1 MKNIKEKL
9 VYPMDGI
16 QGLKQNISSDLLSG
30 LLVSLLALPLSLGI
44 AAASDFPNP
53 MFGVITA
60 IIGGVIVSFFSGSL
74 LTIKGPA
81 AGLIVI
87 CAGSIAAFGGGEQG
101 WHLTLGVIAI
111 ASIVQILFGVLK
123 LGKLSDFFPLS
134 AVHGMLAA
142 IGLIIISKQIHILLG
157 VNPLNEFGKPIVEPL
172 ELIAA
177 LPSTFSKISQN
188 IEIVKTGIIC
198 LVLVLGIPMLS
209 FSWLKKIPVPMIVLA
224 IAIPLGMFLG
234 LGNIKGALLSFNQP
248 FLDVIKVNISFAG
261 ISQMGTFIQYV
272 ILFAMIGSLESIL
285 TAKAIDLMDPFK
297 RKSNFNKDLI
307 AVGTGNIFSSIVG
320 GLPMIAEVARSS
332 ANVNN
337 GAKTRWANFFHGL
350 FLLVFMIFLV
360 PVLQLIPKAALAAML
375 IGVGFKLAHPKEFI
389 HMYHIGKEQLLIF
402 IVTIIFTLG
411 VDLLVGIAAGIITKI
426 IINVINSKSLK
437 GVFSSD
443 YEIGGELEGVYIV
456 YVKKALVFSNFIGL
470 KKKLYTLE
478 PGKRVIIDVQN
489 TNLIDHSSM
498 VNLHQFQDDYAEHGG
513 IVEIVGLQDHQSIS
527 EHSMSA
533 RKKTR

>member
-1 MKNIKEKL
+1 
-9 VYPMDGI
+9 
-16 QGLKQNISSDLLSG
+16 
-30 LLVSLLALPLSLGI
+30 
-44 AAASDFPNP
+44 
-53 MFGVITA
+53 
-60 IIGGVIVSFFSGSL
+60 
-74 LTIKGPA
+74 
-81 AGLIVI
+81 
-87 CAGSIAAFGGGEQG
+87 
-101 WHLTLGVIAI
+101 
-111 ASIVQILFGVLK
+111 
-123 LGKLSDFFPLS
+123 
-134 AVHGMLAA
+134 
-142 IGLIIISKQIHILLG
+142 
-157 VNPLNEFGKPIVEPL
+157 
-172 ELIAA
+172 
-177 LPSTFSKISQN
+177 
-188 IEIVKTGIIC
+188 
-198 LVLVLGIPMLS
+198 
-209 FSWLKKIPVPMIVLA
+209 MIVLA

-337 GAKTRWANFFHGL
+337 GAKTRWANFYHGL
-350 FLLVFMIFLV
+350 FLLLFMVFLV

-470 KKKLYTLE
+470 KKKLYALE

-489 TNLIDHSSM
+489 THLIDHSTI
-498 VNLHQFQDDYAEHGG
+498 VNLHQFKEDYAEHGG
-513 IVEIVGLQDHQSIS
+513 FVEIVDLQYHKSLS
-527 EHSMSA
+527 RHSMSA
-533 RKKTR
+533 RIKA